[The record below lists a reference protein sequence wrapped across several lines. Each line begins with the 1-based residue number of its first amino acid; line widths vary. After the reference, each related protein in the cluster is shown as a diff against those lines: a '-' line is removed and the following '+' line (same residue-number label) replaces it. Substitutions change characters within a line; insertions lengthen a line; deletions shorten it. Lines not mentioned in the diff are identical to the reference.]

1 MIYDRITVSYDAEG
15 NRPAHFENALTDEE
29 IRDGVE
35 GYERF
40 PSLVENLTAGAA
52 HVETTVIH
60 AARPLETLT
69 PLRAHQFWPSPD
81 DTRNEFAAANAQ
93 NKFHSFFV
101 FWPQN
106 NFRKATSIPSGGWGL
121 GMGASAWSDHAT
133 YATVANA
140 PTWAWQR
147 PMVGEVWLHEWLHG
161 VCAHFAVR
169 GHRMPARDADGGG
182 LHGYV
187 QSPVSGWTDY
197 YRDLMTGHVS
207 EGGEL
212 LGIPADAWRSA
223 LA

>member
-1 MIYDRITVSYDAEG
+1 MSYDDEKH
-15 NRPAHFENALTDEE
+15 RPTGFENALTEEE

-35 GYERF
+35 GYQRF
-40 PSLVENLTAGAA
+40 PSLVEALTSGAA
-52 HVETTVIH
+52 RVETTIVH
-60 AARPLETLT
+60 AARPLQTLT

-81 DTRNEFAAANAQ
+81 DTRREFASANVRG
-93 NKFHSFFV
+93 KFHSLFV
-101 FWPQN
+101 YWPQN
-106 NFRKATSIPSGGWGL
+106 NFRTAKSIPSGGWGL

-140 PTWAWQR
+140 PGWAWQR

-161 VCAHFAVR
+161 VCAHFAAR
-169 GHRMPARDADGGG
+169 GHRMPERDADGGG

-197 YRDLMTGHVS
+197 YRDLMTGHVA
-207 EGGEL
+207 EGGER
-212 LGIPADAWRSA
+212 LGIPADAWQDG